1 MPKLNE
7 KIALV
12 TGAGSGLGAAIA
24 EDFARAGAF
33 VYCTDRSLST
43 AQETAGRI
51 TAAGGRAE
59 ALAQDVTSEADC
71 AAVAQAEDFA
81 RVGAF
86 VYCPDR
92 SLSTAQETA
101 GRITAAGGRAEA
113 LAQDVT
119 SEADCGG
126 D

>member
-59 ALAQDVTSEADC
+59 ALALDVTSEADC
-71 AAVAQAEDFA
+71 AAVAQA
-81 RVGAF
+81 VLG
-86 VYCPDR
+86 R
-92 SLSTAQETA
+92 SATPGLLHALERQLHEL
-101 GRITAAGGRAEA
+101 GHLIAALDAA
-113 LAQDVT
+113 DVKT
-119 SEADCGG
+119 EV
-126 D
+126 